1 MKNIRA
7 YCLFL
12 RKGIISSIILFLL
25 GTWKQVPLYYIGL
38 YGAILTVVI
47 FFVYHFLRLL
57 YKKQTGLTTCF
68 RFGFIP
74 KRKFLDLLKKY
85 GLFLFLV
92 LMLGLGLLCIPWK
105 YLWQMVFVSSFSF
118 YLNYIGAVAYCNLF
132 LTCKNRKNEDAGK

>member
-1 MKNIRA
+1 M
-7 YCLFL
+7 
-12 RKGIISSIILFLL
+12 
-25 GTWKQVPLYYIGL
+25 
-38 YGAILTVVI
+38 I

-92 LMLGLGLLCIPWK
+92 LMLGLGLLCIPWE
-105 YLWQMVFVSSFSF
+105 YLWQMAFVLSLSF
-118 YLNYIGAVAYCNLF
+118 YLNYIGTIAYYNLF
-132 LTCKNRKNEDAGK
+132 LTCKSRENKDVCK